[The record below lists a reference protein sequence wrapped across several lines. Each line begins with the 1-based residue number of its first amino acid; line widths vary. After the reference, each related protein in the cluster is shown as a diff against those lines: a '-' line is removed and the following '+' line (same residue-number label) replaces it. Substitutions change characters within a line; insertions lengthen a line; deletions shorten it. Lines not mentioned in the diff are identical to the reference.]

1 MARSCESEGISWDA
15 IDFNSNSRQLTGS
28 LTAVCLGLS
37 TPDLRCFTYFSGWYV
52 KVMTI
57 YADACPEKLRV
68 AVGKLGIVVLLVW
81 ILLCCSVIYR
91 DDVPDSQIHFFSIG
105 KTVYSTLDLALIG
118 LANYDI
124 FLPNHIY
131 NVTSA
136 PENYII
142 LRARMKSIKVKEREA
157 SILTTVQ
164 KRLDVNKKRTD
175 SRSLSPFRRIKRKEK
190 KSNDSPDLDSS
201 IASFKFSESGCSE
214 EGSEVTSK
222 SDAEENKRNIK

>member
-1 MARSCESEGISWDA
+1 MVRSCESEGISWDA
-15 IDFNSNSRQLTGS
+15 IDFNSNSRQLTG
-28 LTAVCLGLS
+28 TAGIVCLGLS

-52 KVMTI
+52 TVMTI

-68 AVGKLGIVVLLVW
+68 AVGKLGSVVLLVW
-81 ILLCCSVIYR
+81 LLLCCSAIYR
-91 DDVPDSQIHFFSIG
+91 DAVPDSQVQFITIG
-105 KTVYSTLDLALIG
+105 KTVYNTLDLALIG
-118 LANYDI
+118 VANYCV

-142 LRARMKSIKVKEREA
+142 LRARMKSIKVKAREA

-164 KRLDVNKKRTD
+164 KRLDLSKKKKG
-175 SRSLSPFRRIKRKEK
+175 SRPAGSLSPFRRTKRKEK
-190 KSNDSPDLDSS
+190 KSNDSSDLDSS
-201 IASFKFSESGCSE
+201 IASSKFSESGRSE

-222 SDAEENKRNIK
+222 SDAEENK